1 MMNFDDKKR
10 RVNKVDGVDLK
21 IQGREEYSAWDDFQ
35 GSWWSRSLPHVRIYK
50 E

>member
-10 RVNKVDGVDLK
+10 RVNKVDGVDLR

-35 GSWWSRSLPHVRIYK
+35 GSWWSRSLPHVCIYK